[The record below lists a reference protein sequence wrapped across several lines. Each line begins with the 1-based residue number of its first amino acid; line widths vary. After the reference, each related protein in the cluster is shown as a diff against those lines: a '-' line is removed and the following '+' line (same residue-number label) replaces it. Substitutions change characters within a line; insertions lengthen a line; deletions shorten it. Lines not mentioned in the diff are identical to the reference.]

1 MAAIKVQPGC
11 RVKIKS
17 LGTIGTVRDLE
28 AVKSPSGRGRPRT
41 YATVDLEDGG
51 AGRVGIPDLALV

>member
-1 MAAIKVQPGC
+1 MGSIRVTPGS

-17 LGTIGTVRDLE
+17 LGTLGTVRELN
-28 AVKSPSGRGRPRT
+28 AVKSGRGRPKT

-51 AGRVGIPDLALV
+51 AGEYGIPDLKLV